1 MTDQQPPDDIGRLYR
16 SVSNEAA
23 PTELNDAILRRAAR
37 DARPPR
43 ASFFGRWPALVATSV
58 AAGACAIWL
67 LGPMHPGSNG
77 NAPEETSVVEDFAAA
92 AADSRARIR
101 EIGDAAS
108 AQIPAGDPSA
118 AGQSLH
124 CTPDQTAT
132 LVDWSACIAALRD
145 QGRDTAA
152 SEEMQRFFSV
162 HGVKAPVIE

>member
-1 MTDQQPPDDIGRLYR
+1 MTDQQPPNDIGRLYR

-23 PTELNDAILRRAAR
+23 PTELNETILRRAAR
-37 DARPPR
+37 DARRPR
-43 ASFFGRWPALVATSV
+43 GSFLGRWPALVATSV
-58 AAGACAIWL
+58 TAGACAVWL
-67 LGPMHPGSNG
+67 LGPMHSAPTD
-77 NAPEETSVVEDFAAA
+77 NAPEQTRAVEDFAAA
-92 AADSRARIR
+92 AADGRDRIR

-118 AGQSLH
+118 AQSLH
-124 CTPDQTAT
+124 CTPEQTAT
-132 LVDWSACIAALRD
+132 LVAWSACIAALRD